1 MDKIYFLAL
10 IVAVLT
16 CIASTRADE
25 DKWTDEEIEEAQKL
39 HSLAKSKFFDA
50 NNDANAI
57 ITRTKRG
64 CSQCKHPIAIRR
76 VLRVFSDRPTKGQS
90 GL

>member
-1 MDKIYFLAL
+1 MKIYFLAM

-25 DKWTDEEIEEAQKL
+25 DKWTDEEIEGAQNL
-39 HSLAKSKFFDA
+39 HSLAKFLDA

-57 ITRTKRG
+57 ITRTKRHDCG
-64 CSQCKHPIAIRR
+64 DCRYR
-76 VLRVFSDRPTKGQS
+76 
-90 GL
+90 